1 MRRLPREF
9 VPFRLFGAPV
19 VFHWTVLLMAL
30 LVLALKRFSVVGLVG
45 ALAYVLLIVAHE
57 AGHAWVA
64 RRNRLYVHSL
74 LIYPMHGQCQHEAA
88 RTQAQDLAVAWGG
101 IGAQAV
107 LFVLAMLIGLLPF
120 PPGPVASVQTAIVV
134 AWGPFNLLLMVLNLL
149 PIAPLDGARAW
160 RVLPW
165 LVARWR
171 ERPRTRPIAKK
182 QRRPA
187 DGERGKVVSLDEHR
201 RRVSRSD
208 D

>member
-1 MRRLPREF
+1 MFRLPREF
-9 VPFRLFGAPV
+9 APFRLFGAPV
-19 VFHWTVLLMAL
+19 VFHWSVLLMAVL
-30 LVLALKRFSVVGLVG
+30 ILALKRFSVAGLVG

-64 RRNRLYVHSL
+64 RRNRLYVHRL
-74 LIYPMHGQCQHEAA
+74 LIYPMHGVCQHEAA
-88 RTQAQDLAVAWGG
+88 RTSGQDIAVAWGG
-101 IGAQAV
+101 IGAQAL

-120 PPGPVASVQTAIVV
+120 PPGPLASVQTAIVV

-165 LVARWR
+165 LGERWR
-171 ERPRTRPIAKK
+171 TRRRSRAPAKK
-182 QRRPA
+182 KRPVG
-187 DGERGKVVSLDEHR
+187 GERGKVVSLDEHR